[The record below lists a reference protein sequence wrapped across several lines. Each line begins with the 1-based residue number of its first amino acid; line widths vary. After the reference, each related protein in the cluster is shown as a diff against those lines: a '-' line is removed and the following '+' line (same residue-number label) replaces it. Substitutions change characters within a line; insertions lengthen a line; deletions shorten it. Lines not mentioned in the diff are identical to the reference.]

1 MHMDEPS
8 RTSTWFPED
17 LWEGVLVALVV
28 NKPPASAGDIRDADS
43 LRGSGR
49 SPGRGLCNPLLPG
62 ESYGQRNLASY
73 SPWVCKESDMPETT
87 EHAHPQLGISTFTS
101 A

>member
-1 MHMDEPS
+1 MHMDEPP

-28 NKPPASAGDIRDADS
+28 KKPPANAGDIRDAGS
-43 LRGSGR
+43 IPGSGR
-49 SPGRGLCNPLLPG
+49 SLLSTPVFLPG

-73 SPWVCKESDMPETT
+73 SPWVCKESDMPEATAP
-87 EHAHPQLGISTFTS
+87 AHPQLGVSTFTS

>member
-28 NKPPASAGDIRDADS
+28 NKPPASAGDIRDAGS
-43 LRGSGR
+43 IPGSGR
-49 SPGRGLCNPLLPG
+49 SLGREHGNPLQCSCL
-62 ESYGQRNLASY
+62 EFHGQRNLMGY
-73 SPWVCKESDMPETT
+73 SP
-87 EHAHPQLGISTFTS
+87 
-101 A
+101 